1 MKYRL
6 SNAAHNL
13 HGQPMFKMLTRIQEL
28 EREGREILQ
37 FEIGDPDFSTPEN
50 ITNVAIESLV
60 SGEVHYTSS
69 YGMYEFREVVASV
82 TQKSRGFTPTI
93 EQVVITPGANIII
106 YYAICCLVNSGDE
119 VVVPDPGFPT
129 YYSVINFCGVKPV
142 RVPLREINGFRM
154 NPQDLRDVMTDHTR
168 LIILNSPQNPT
179 GAVLTPE
186 EILEIYQIA
195 EEYDVYI
202 YSDEVYSRMLFE
214 NAIFCSPSVYD
225 SCKHRTI
232 LANGFS
238 KAFAMTG
245 WRLGAVIAP
254 TDVAEKMALLLET
267 TSSCVSPFVQRAG
280 IEAAVG
286 DQERTRAMVREYRER
301 RDIIVEELNKIPG
314 VSCLMPGGAF
324 YVFPN
329 ITGTGLSSE
338 EFSEFALEEAGVALL
353 PGTNFGRYG
362 EGFIRL
368 CYANSQSNI
377 RRGMARLKKAVKKLL
392 C

>member
-1 MKYRL
+1 
-6 SNAAHNL
+6 
-13 HGQPMFKMLTRIQEL
+13 
-28 EREGREILQ
+28 
-37 FEIGDPDFSTPEN
+37 
-50 ITNVAIESLV
+50 
-60 SGEVHYTSS
+60 
-69 YGMYEFREVVASV
+69 MYEFREVVASV

-154 NPQDLRDVMTDHTR
+154 NPQDLRDVMTGHTR

-186 EILEIYQIA
+186 EIFEIYQIA

-324 YVFPN
+324 YVFSN

-377 RRGMARLKKAVKKLL
+377 RREMTRLKKAVKKLL

>member
-6 SNAAHNL
+6 SDAAHNL
-13 HGQPMFKMLTRIQEL
+13 RGQPMFKMLARIQEL
-28 EREGREILQ
+28 EREGREIIQ

-69 YGMYEFREVVASV
+69 YGLYEFREVVASV
-82 TQKSRGFTPTI
+82 TQNSRGFTPHI
-93 EQVVITPGANIII
+93 DQVVITPGANIII
-106 YYAICCLVNSGDE
+106 YYAIRCLVNSGDE
-119 VVVPDPGFPT
+119 VIVPDPGFPT

-142 RVPLREINGFRM
+142 RVPLREANNFRM
-154 NPQDLRDVMTDHTR
+154 NPQDLRDVITDNTR

-179 GAVLTPE
+179 GAVLTSE

-195 EEYDVYI
+195 EEYDAYI

-214 NAIFCSPSVYD
+214 NASFCSPSMYD

-254 TDVAEKMALLLET
+254 VDVAEKMSLLLET

-280 IEAAVG
+280 IEAAIG
-286 DQERTRAMVREYRER
+286 DQGGTRAMIREYRKR
-301 RDIIVEELNKIPG
+301 RDIIVKELNKIPG
-314 VSCLMPGGAF
+314 IKCLMPGGAF
-324 YVFPN
+324 YVFPS
-329 ITGTGLSSE
+329 IVDTGLSSE
-338 EFSEFALEEAGVALL
+338 KFAEFALEEAGVALL
-353 PGTNFGRYG
+353 PGTNFGQYG

-377 RRGMARLKKAVKKLL
+377 YRGMARLKEAVESL
-392 C
+392 

>member
-1 MKYRL
+1 MEYRL
-6 SNAAHNL
+6 SDAAHNL
-13 HGQPMFKMLTRIQEL
+13 HGQPMFKMLGRIQEL
-28 EREGREILQ
+28 EREGKEIIQ

-60 SGEVHYTSS
+60 NGEVHYTSS

-82 TQKSRGFTPTI
+82 TQNSRGFTPAI
-93 EQVVITPGANIII
+93 EQIVITPGANIIV
-106 YYAICCLVNSGDE
+106 YYAIRCLVNPGDE

-129 YYSVINFCGVKPV
+129 YYSVIDFCGVKPV
-142 RVPLREINGFRM
+142 RVPLREENGFRM
-154 NPQDLRDVMTDHTR
+154 NPQDLRDVITKRTR

-179 GAVLTPE
+179 GAVITPE

-195 EEYDVYI
+195 EEHDVYI
-202 YSDEVYSRMLFE
+202 YSDEVYSRMLFA
-214 NAIFCSPSVYD
+214 NALFCSSSVYD
-225 SCKHRTI
+225 SCKRRTI

-280 IEAAVG
+280 IEAAIG
-286 DQERTRAMVREYRER
+286 DQEGTRAMMREYRKR
-301 RDIIVEELNKIPG
+301 RDIIVEELNNIPG
-314 VSCLMPGGAF
+314 VTCLMPGGAF
-324 YVFPN
+324 YVFPSVV
-329 ITGTGLSSE
+329 GTGLSSK
-338 EFSEFALEEAGVALL
+338 EFADFALEEAGVALL
-353 PGTNFGRYG
+353 PGTNFGQYG
-362 EGFIRL
+362 EGFVRL

-377 RRGMARLKKAVKKLL
+377 RRGMARLKTAVQSL
-392 C
+392 

>member
-13 HGQPMFKMLTRIQEL
+13 QGQPMFKMLTRIQEL
-28 EREGREILQ
+28 ERKGREIIQ

-82 TQKSRGFTPTI
+82 TQNSRGFTPAI
-93 EQVVITPGANIII
+93 DQIVITPGANIII
-106 YYAICCLVNSGDE
+106 YYAIRCLVNPGDE

-129 YYSVINFCGVKPV
+129 YYSVMNFCSVKPV

-154 NPQDLRDVMTDHTR
+154 NPQDLRDVMTDRTR

-179 GAVLTPE
+179 GAVLTSE

-195 EEYDVYI
+195 EEYDAYI

-214 NAIFCSPSVYD
+214 NALFCSPSMYD

-254 TDVAEKMALLLET
+254 SDVAEKMALLLET

-286 DQERTRAMVREYRER
+286 DQEGTRAMIGEYRKR
-301 RDIIVEELNKIPG
+301 RDIIVEELNKIP
-314 VSCLMPGGAF
+314 SITCIMPGGAF
-324 YVFPN
+324 YVFPS
-329 ITGTGLSSE
+329 IVGTGLSSE
-338 EFSEFALEEAGVALL
+338 KFAEFALEEAGVALL
-353 PGTNFGRYG
+353 PGTNFGQYG
-362 EGFIRL
+362 EGFVRL

-377 RRGMARLKKAVKKLL
+377 RKGMARLKEAVGSL
-392 C
+392 